1 MKTYQELLAEVKA
14 RVKEIS
20 VHDAMTLRHKTDAV
34 FLDVR
39 DPQEYNLGKIPG
51 AVTISRGNLEKN
63 VEDETSRWAAVAMV
77 MRLGAL
83 NEPELLMIKRA
94 EAETDPWSGHVACP
108 GGRREPADRDLAQTA
123 IRETWEETGIDLA
136 RVGRLLGTL

>member
-1 MKTYQELLAEVKA
+1 MKTYEQLLADAKS

-20 VHDAMTLRHKTDAV
+20 PKDALALRHTTGDPV

-63 VEDETSRWAAVAMV
+63 VHAQVPREKTVVVYCANGNRSAFA
-77 MRLGAL
+77 
-83 NEPELLMIKRA
+83 
-94 EAETDPWSGHVACP
+94 AETLTLMGYEHVRSLRDGFTGWVAE
-108 GGRREPADRDLAQTA
+108 GGEV
-123 IRETWEETGIDLA
+123 E
-136 RVGRLLGTL
+136 